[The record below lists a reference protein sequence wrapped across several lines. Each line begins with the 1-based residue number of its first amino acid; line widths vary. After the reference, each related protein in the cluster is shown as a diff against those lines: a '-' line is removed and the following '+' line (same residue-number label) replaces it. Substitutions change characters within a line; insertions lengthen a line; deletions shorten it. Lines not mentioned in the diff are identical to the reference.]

1 MESLTG
7 KAAKIGCGLESPP
20 DWLAGIPGIYFP
32 IPFLCSNLL
41 PAMESCALA
50 PGGPPPF
57 RSGILPEGGSQPVVM
72 VMVIGMHVHALSEMS
87 AISADGNLCLQMC
100 LCANASN
107 ACVQELLVVLV
118 FSDFYC
124 FDTEARELVH
134 GFRVSESE

>member
-1 MESLTG
+1 MAQASAPWAMNVCAVG
-7 KAAKIGCGLESPP
+7 NALE
-20 DWLAGIPGIYFP
+20 D
-32 IPFLCSNLL
+32 C
-41 PAMESCALA
+41 
-50 PGGPPPF
+50 